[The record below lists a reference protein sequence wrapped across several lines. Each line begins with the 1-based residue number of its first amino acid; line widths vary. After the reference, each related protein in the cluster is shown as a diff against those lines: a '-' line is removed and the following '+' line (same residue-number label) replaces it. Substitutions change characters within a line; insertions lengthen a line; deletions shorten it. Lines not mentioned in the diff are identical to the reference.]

1 MLSKGIWWFIWFVDL
16 KSHGKSQIFSIEP
29 FHLPQSGGR
38 RLQAQEVVE
47 EVAESPESPDD
58 GEASEFSI
66 GVPVPKT
73 STKEDW
79 PCFGGFWKS
88 GGRVS

>member
-1 MLSKGIWWFIWFVDL
+1 M
-16 KSHGKSQIFSIEP
+16 
-29 FHLPQSGGR
+29 
-38 RLQAQEVVE
+38 
-47 EVAESPESPDD
+47 AESPESPDD

-79 PCFGGFWKS
+79 PWFGGFWKS
-88 GGRVS
+88 GNRPEPPPGP